1 LRFNWAIQILL
12 SGVCAAVG
20 SLSRIGVLDNGFAI
34 PDGNIQFHTQEVTI
48 RQHVVLWGALGLVL
62 AGCGSSEPG
71 RTSGGMATGAGTG
84 ALIGL
89 IGGPIGVVV
98 GAAVGAGAGALT
110 ATNTAPSAVNL
121 GDPLWAHS
129 PGAAGPPG
137 GGPVQPSQAD
147 GGMPPPRPLESA
159 SSYAPPPAQPSPGAS
174 PVPLS
179 SPIESQPLPPAQ

>member
-1 LRFNWAIQILL
+1 M
-12 SGVCAAVG
+12 
-20 SLSRIGVLDNGFAI
+20 
-34 PDGNIQFHTQEVTI
+34 TI
-48 RQHVVLWGALGLVL
+48 RQHVILWGAVGLML

-110 ATNTAPSAVNL
+110 ATNTAPSNVNL
-121 GDPLWAHS
+121 GDPLWADQ
-129 PGAAGPPG
+129 PGVAAPPSA
-137 GGPVQPSQAD
+137 GPVQPSPAD

-159 SSYAPPPAQPSPGAS
+159 DAYGVSPQSQPSSVPAPPDAS

-179 SPIESQPLPPAQ
+179 QPIQSQPLPPAQYRAQ